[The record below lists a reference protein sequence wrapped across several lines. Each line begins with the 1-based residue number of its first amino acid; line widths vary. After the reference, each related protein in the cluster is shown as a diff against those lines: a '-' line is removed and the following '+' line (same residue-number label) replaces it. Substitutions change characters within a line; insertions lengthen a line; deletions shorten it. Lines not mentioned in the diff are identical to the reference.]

1 MKNFE
6 ASSMSVIFMLMPR
19 NKALNLLLL
28 WPIHQYFKRHFPL
41 ATPEKNEEPA
51 AKVFGLEKMGF
62 QRIVKPLPRAQGGCR
77 HQQVNTAPAH
87 LLQLQIS
94 EN

>member
-19 NKALNLLLL
+19 NKPLNLLLL
-28 WPIHQYFKRHFPL
+28 WPIHQYFKRHFPS
-41 ATPEKNEEPA
+41 AKPEKNEPGE
-51 AKVFGLEKMGF
+51 KVFGLEKMGF
-62 QRIVKPLPRAQGGCR
+62 QRIVKHLPRAKGGCR
-77 HQQVNTAPAH
+77 HRQVNIAPAH

>member
-1 MKNFE
+1 MQNFE

-19 NKALNLLLL
+19 NKPLNLLLL

-41 ATPEKNEEPA
+41 TKPEKNEEPGE
-51 AKVFGLEKMGF
+51 KVFGLEKMGV
-62 QRIVKPLPRAQGGCR
+62 QWIVKHLTRAKDGCR
-77 HQQVNTAPAH
+77 PWQVNTAPAH
-87 LLQLQIS
+87 LLQLQIC